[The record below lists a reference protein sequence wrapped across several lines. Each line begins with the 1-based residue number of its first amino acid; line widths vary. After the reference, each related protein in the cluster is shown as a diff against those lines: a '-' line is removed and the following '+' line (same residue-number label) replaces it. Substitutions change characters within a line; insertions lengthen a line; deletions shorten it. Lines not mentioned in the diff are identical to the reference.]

1 MSAKTSFVMF
11 KLVSNLSNVE
21 LDGGM
26 VLGTDDSVASRAG
39 NKNTTTYYRQI

>member
-1 MSAKTSFVMF
+1 MV

-21 LDGGM
+21 LDRGM

-39 NKNTTTYYRQI
+39 NNIKKKN